1 MPLRSIPRTISLGG
15 APVRLRGNGTYS
27 CSAQDVNGDGL
38 PDLVY
43 QIISTQ
49 LQLGPTSTQAVL
61 TGMTFSGAFIQ
72 GTEAIRVAGN

>member
-1 MPLRSIPRTISLGG
+1 
-15 APVRLRGNGTYS
+15 
-27 CSAQDVNGDGL
+27 VNGDGL